1 MNKNQIF
8 REFLK
13 NPDLRELIDI
23 REEDLK
29 NYDLYTNVE
38 KYPILEVI
46 KTVLNNLDDETT
58 VDKTSKLITKRIK
71 SLGL

>member
-46 KTVLNNLDDETT
+46 KTVLNNLDEIGRAH
-58 VDKTSKLITKRIK
+58 V
-71 SLGL
+71 